1 MEYRLNTILSGEASS
16 PPILLIMGFG
26 MQMIGWDE
34 EFCMQLADKGYYV
47 IRFDNRDVGLSTKIE
62 EGGVPDMMTAMTAA
76 AQGQKIDTPYTL
88 KDMAEDAIGLLDA
101 LGIEKAHICGASM
114 GSAITQNIGIYCPT
128 RVLSLISIMGSTGN
142 PELPQAKPE
151 AIQALTT
158 PAPTDREEY
167 IELSISSNRVL
178 RGPGYP
184 FNEERIRERAA
195 LAYDRSFYPEGRMRQ
210 MVAIM
215 ADGNRKPA
223 LQSVTAPTLVIHGA
237 DDPLVPVEGGKD
249 TAEAI
254 PGAELLI
261 IEGMGHELPPEVWS
275 KTIDAIDA
283 HIRNLSF

>member
-1 MEYRLNTILSGEASS
+1 MSEAEANGIQIEYDTFGESSS
-16 PPILLIMGFG
+16 PPILL
-26 MQMIGWDE
+26 
-34 EFCMQLADKGYYV
+34 
-47 IRFDNRDVGLSTKIE
+47 
-62 EGGVPDMMTAMTAA
+62 
-76 AQGQKIDTPYTL
+76 
-88 KDMAEDAIGLLDA
+88 
-101 LGIEKAHICGASM
+101 
-114 GSAITQNIGIYCPT
+114 
-128 RVLSLISIMGSTGN
+128 IMGSTGN

-158 PAPTDREEY
+158 PPPTDREEY
-167 IELSISSNRVL
+167 IDLRISSNRVL

-254 PGAELLI
+254 SGSAIAQDISSTQTPFL
-261 IEGMGHELPPEVWS
+261 S
-275 KTIDAIDA
+275 KKEKQP
-283 HIRNLSF
+283 NYQSVC